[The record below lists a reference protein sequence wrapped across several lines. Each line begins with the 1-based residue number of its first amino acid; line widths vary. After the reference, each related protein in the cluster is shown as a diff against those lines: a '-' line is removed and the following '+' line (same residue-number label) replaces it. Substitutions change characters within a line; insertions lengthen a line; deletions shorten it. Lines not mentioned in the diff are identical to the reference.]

1 MTSTTDEWITL
12 RQGANTLGVSV
23 QRMRALVKEGKIPHR
38 KLPYGHLPDA
48 LHVSKK
54 ACQDRK
60 SSLHPPTEAQ

>member
-1 MTSTTDEWITL
+1 MAKHDDWITV
-12 RQGANTLGVSV
+12 RQGANTLGIGIA
-23 QRMRALVKEGKIPHR
+23 RMYQLIKDGKIPA
-38 KLPYGHLPDA
+38 KPLPYGARPA